1 MNERNTSKII
11 TRKNKLSFGQTD
23 RQTNKKR
30 GMKRDCLYT
39 IYNIHTIYR
48 EIEGEREMIHECNY
62 KKEEKLNIGQMDRQT
77 DRWTDGQTDGQT
89 NSIDR
94 KTIKV
99 IYM

>member
-1 MNERNTSKII
+1 
-11 TRKNKLSFGQTD
+11 
-23 RQTNKKR
+23 
-30 GMKRDCLYT
+30 
-39 IYNIHTIYR
+39 
-48 EIEGEREMIHECNY
+48 MIHVWNY

>member
-1 MNERNTSKII
+1 MNERNTSKIR
-11 TRKNKLSFGQTD
+11 TRRNKLSFGQTD
-23 RQTNKKR
+23 RQTNKQKE
-30 GMKRDCLYT
+30 RDEERLFDMCLYT
-39 IYNIHTIYR
+39 IYK
-48 EIEGEREMIHECNY
+48 GEREMIHVCNY

>member
-1 MNERNTSKII
+1 
-11 TRKNKLSFGQTD
+11 
-23 RQTNKKR
+23 
-30 GMKRDCLYT
+30 
-39 IYNIHTIYR
+39 
-48 EIEGEREMIHECNY
+48 MIHVCNN

>member
-1 MNERNTSKII
+1 
-11 TRKNKLSFGQTD
+11 
-23 RQTNKKR
+23 
-30 GMKRDCLYT
+30 
-39 IYNIHTIYR
+39 
-48 EIEGEREMIHECNY
+48 MIHACNY

>member
-1 MNERNTSKII
+1 MV
-11 TRKNKLSFGQTD
+11 
-23 RQTNKKR
+23 
-30 GMKRDCLYT
+30 
-39 IYNIHTIYR
+39 HTF
-48 EIEGEREMIHECNY
+48 NY